1 MQASL
6 AALLLSLALPFAQDS
21 PELSEPVEVPSDLQP
36 TIAHCAALLVE
47 MQEDYSKGD
56 DRKTHQPKSRGATEW
71 PYEGVYRV
79 GGDIPMGYRIG
90 GTSIVSTA
98 LLAAP
103 GSDGRR
109 KKAIDRGLAFV
120 LRELDHEDMEASG
133 DYSYDVRG
141 WGHAYALDFLLRIR
155 ALDQVPSKQKKKVD
169 KKITWLT
176 ETLQETEI
184 PTTGGWN
191 YSRSGSSRRG
201 RRSAEPRPSPASPF
215 MTSPTLLALFEAHA
229 QGEEVDSAVVERAL
243 DALEGCRTAQDG
255 YPYTT
260 GGGRDE
266 MPGCT
271 ARTPVTEVALALAG
285 RGDVDRLRGAV
296 EAFNEHWAEL
306 EVRRCRGGTHIG
318 DYGIAPYYVMYG
330 HRYVAMAIEL
340 LPEAERAEHRV
351 RLYTHLFEIQGMEK
365 NGDAGEGEEAPPFFN
380 EPDPGSW
387 NDRVFPRSR
396 SYGTACAMLAL
407 LQPGLPLPAAWEP
420 AATEDG

>member
-1 MQASL
+1 MQSSL
-6 AALLLSLALPFAQDS
+6 LMLLLGLAVPFLQDS
-21 PELSEPVEVPSDLQP
+21 PERADRAEAPSDLQP
-36 TIAHCAALLVE
+36 TIARCAALLVE
-47 MQEDYSKGD
+47 MQEDYSRGD
-56 DRKTHQPKSRGATEW
+56 DRRTHESKKRGATEW

-90 GTSIVSTA
+90 GTSIVSSA
-98 LLAAP
+98 LLETP
-103 GSDGRR
+103 GSDSRR
-109 KKAIDRGLAFV
+109 KKAIGRGLTFV
-120 LRELDHEDMEASG
+120 LKELDHEDMAASG

-141 WGHAYALDFLLRIR
+141 WGHTYALDFLLRIR
-155 ALDQVPSKQKKKVD
+155 RLGRVPSKQEKKVD

-191 YSRSGSSRRG
+191 YSRSGASRRG
-201 RRSAEPRPSPASPF
+201 RRNAAPRPSPASPF
-215 MTSPTLLALFEAHA
+215 MTSPTLLALFEARA
-229 QGEEVDSAVVERAL
+229 QGEEVDSGVVERAL
-243 DALEGCRTAQDG
+243 DALESCRTAQDG

-296 EAFNEHWAEL
+296 EAFHEYWAEL
-306 EVRRCRGGTHIG
+306 EVRRCRGGTHVG
-318 DYGIAPYYVMYG
+318 SYGIAPYYVMYG

-351 RLYTHLFEIQGMEK
+351 RLYTRLFEIQGKEK
-365 NGDAGEGEEAPPFFN
+365 NGDPGKGEEAPPFFSD
-380 EPDPGSW
+380 PDPGSW

-396 SYGTACAMLAL
+396 NYGTACAMLAL
-407 LQPGLPLPAAWEP
+407 LQPDLPLPATWKP
-420 AATEDG
+420 AAAEDE